1 MMVLSKLQRQNKF
14 RLLDQE
20 TFWLY
25 IKQSLQL
32 SINSNQEDSEAP
44 TFSGFVPTSLCK
56 GMHGGSP
63 SKSNGHHNFRTKSNS
78 QN

>member
-20 TFWLY
+20 TFWHY
-25 IKQSLQL
+25 IKQSFQL
-32 SINSNQEDSEAP
+32 SINSNQEDSKAP

-56 GMHGGSP
+56 GMHDGSP
-63 SKSNGHHNFRTKSNS
+63 SKSNGHHNFRTKKKS